1 MDSRDQNRH
10 GVCPHRVYTFGMNNS
25 LWGGAERKEFRLSEG
40 NSMKF
45 LSRLLK
51 DDEELTRK
59 RRQEVEV
66 EKLSR

>member
-1 MDSRDQNRH
+1 
-10 GVCPHRVYTFGMNNS
+10 MNNS
-25 LWGGAERKEFRLSEG
+25 LWGVAERKEFRLSKG